1 LVGIIANR
9 GLLEKY
15 HAGYKS
21 LNITLSA
28 LEYAIQSVDPKILV
42 KKSLGLVDS
51 TLIVTDI
58 NYKKIK
64 FQLEK
69 INSIYVVGAGKAAA
83 KMTEGVCD
91 QLKGRVSSG
100 VINVPYDNKTRIDE
114 RISINRAG
122 HPIPNADGLN
132 GTLKIVET
140 LEKANESDLIVVL
153 ISGGCSAL
161 MPLPANGISL
171 SQKQRITNHLLT
183 SGASIHEINI
193 VRKHLSRIK
202 GGQLL
207 RFVKNGCIV
216 ISLIL
221 SDVIGDNMNT
231 IASGPTFP
239 DDSTFQ
245 DVAAILKKFKLWN
258 DRGKICPIV
267 NHVKEGMKGIISET
281 PKKEDPIFNRVHNFL
296 IGNNVVACNSA
307 VNYLKKNGLN
317 SVTLGSHYDG
327 ESRVFG
333 ALLSKLAYDFVGISK
348 SFAFVLGGETTVEIK
363 NAGKNAKGGRN
374 QEAIL
379 TALLTS
385 KIRTNVDITIASV
398 GTDGIDGNS
407 DAAGAVIT
415 PTTKNISK
423 SKKVNII
430 KYIQDHNSHSALKR
444 LNSQIIT
451 GLTGTNVNDIAII
464 CRV

>member
-1 LVGIIANR
+1 MVGIIANR
-9 GLLEKY
+9 VLLEKY

-28 LEYAIQSVDPKILV
+28 LEYAIKAVDPIILV
-42 KKSLGLVDS
+42 KKSLRLVDS

-58 NYKKIK
+58 NYRKIK
-64 FQLEK
+64 FPLK
-69 INSIYVVGAGKAAA
+69 KSSSIYVVGAGKAAA
-83 KMTEGVCD
+83 KMTEGVCG
-91 QLKGRVSSG
+91 QLKGRLLSG
-100 VINVPYDNKTRIDE
+100 VINVPYDIKTQIDA

-140 LEKANESDLIVVL
+140 LKKAKESDLILVL

-161 MPLPANGISL
+161 MPLPSNGISL
-171 SQKQRITNHLLT
+171 SQKQHITTHLLT

-193 VRKHLSRIK
+193 VRKHLSGIK

-207 RFVKNGCIV
+207 RFVKNGCTV

-221 SDVIGDNMNT
+221 SDVIGDSMNT

-245 DVAAILKKFKLWN
+245 DVATILKKFKLWN
-258 DRGKICPIV
+258 DKGNLSPIV
-267 NHVKEGMKGIISET
+267 NLVKKGMKGINSET

-296 IGNNVVACNSA
+296 IGNNDLACNSA
-307 VNYLKKNGLN
+307 VDYLKKNGLN
-317 SVTLGSHYDG
+317 TVNLGSYFDG
-327 ESRVFG
+327 ESRNFG
-333 ALLSKLAYDFVGISK
+333 ALLSKIAFDFVGMSK

-363 NAGKNAKGGRN
+363 NASKDAKGGRN

-379 TALLTS
+379 STLLTS
-385 KIRTNVDITIASV
+385 KIRPNVDITIVCV

-407 DAAGAVIT
+407 DVAGA
-415 PTTKNISK
+415 
-423 SKKVNII
+423 
-430 KYIQDHNSHSALKR
+430 
-444 LNSQIIT
+444 
-451 GLTGTNVNDIAII
+451 
-464 CRV
+464 